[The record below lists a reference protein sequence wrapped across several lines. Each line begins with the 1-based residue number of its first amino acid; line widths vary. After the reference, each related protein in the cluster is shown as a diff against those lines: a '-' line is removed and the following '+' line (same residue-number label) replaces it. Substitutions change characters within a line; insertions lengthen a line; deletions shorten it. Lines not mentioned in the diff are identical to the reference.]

1 MAIEITPQ
9 KKDIKTILEKVV
21 LYIGIF
27 LLVLELLS
35 FFLINYYN
43 KKINEEILQTEK
55 KLAKTEEE
63 DILEKEVLSIKKK
76 IDDWSNIVSNYKKS
90 SNFFEFLEKNTHPD
104 ISFSKMSLS
113 VKDNNVSLSGQSKSF
128 DVLGQQVMILKNKQE
143 VESITVSK
151 TSLNRERMVDFELNI
166 KLNPS
171 IFK

>member
-1 MAIEITPQ
+1 MAIEITPP
-9 KKDIKTILEKVV
+9 KKDIKIILERVV

-35 FFLINYYN
+35 FFLITYYN
-43 KKINEEILQTEK
+43 RKINQEIVQTEK

-63 DILEKEVLSIKKK
+63 NILEKEVLSIKKK

-90 SNFFEFLEKNTHPD
+90 LNFFEFLEKNTHPD

-113 VKDNNVSLSGQSKSF
+113 VKDNNVSLSGQSKNF